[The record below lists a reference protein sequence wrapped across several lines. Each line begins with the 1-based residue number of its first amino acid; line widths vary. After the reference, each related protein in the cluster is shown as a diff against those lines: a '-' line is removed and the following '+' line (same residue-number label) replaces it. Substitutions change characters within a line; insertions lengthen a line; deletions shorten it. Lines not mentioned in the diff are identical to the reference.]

1 MVGAGR
7 RRRPAVRSGIN
18 PELDVRVA
26 VRGYRRSVWAQWR
39 RDVAV
44 PLGAALIATSE
55 ALALAPPHL
64 QLVLAVYWAAALLLV
79 ARRRWPLLA
88 SSVAGLLTLSLTLLG
103 EVVQEL
109 ASPLLLLILAAFSL
123 GRYLPDLRGLA
134 TMIAFSAVLLGYTE
148 STDGALDIGSVV
160 WVSALLLPPYGF
172 GVVMRTLGD
181 RNGKLMEQAE
191 LLARLQAT
199 VRQDAVN
206 AERTRIAREL
216 HDIMAHSLSAM
227 TVQASAAED
236 VLRSDPERAAHA
248 MREVAETGRRAL
260 AETGRLLHLIRDSDD
275 ELGLEPDVG
284 LDRLDELVDQFRR
297 AGLAVDLDV
306 SARLDNLPSGVSLSG
321 YRVVQEAL
329 TNALKYAVDRAASVQ
344 VAVNPAGL
352 RIQVANRG
360 RPGPSVGSGLGLV
373 GMAERV
379 QVFGG
384 ELDHGFSDDGQFV
397 LSVRLPLARA
407 ATLVAPA
414 P

>member
-1 MVGAGR
+1 M
-7 RRRPAVRSGIN
+7 
-18 PELDVRVA
+18 
-26 VRGYRRSVWAQWR
+26 WAQWR

-44 PLGAALIATSE
+44 PLGAAVIATSE
-55 ALALAPPHL
+55 ALALGPPHL
-64 QLVLAVYWAAALLLV
+64 QLVLAVYWAAALLLI
-79 ARRRWPLLA
+79 ARRRWPMLA

-134 TMIAFSAVLLGYTE
+134 TMLAFSAVLLGYTE
-148 STDGALDIGSVV
+148 SADGALDIGSVV

-172 GVVMRTLGD
+172 GVVMRTLAD
-181 RNGKLMEQAE
+181 RNGKLVEQAE

-206 AERTRIAREL
+206 AERTRIACEL

-260 AETGRLLHLIRDSDD
+260 SETGRLLHLIRDSGD

-306 SARLDNLPSGVSLSG
+306 SARLDDLPSGVSLSG

-344 VAVNPAGL
+344 VAVDPAGL
-352 RIQVANRG
+352 HIQVANRG

-384 ELDHGFSDDGQFV
+384 ELEHGFSDDGQFV
-397 LSVRLPLARA
+397 VSVRLPLARA
-407 ATLVAPA
+407 ATLVAPT

>member
-1 MVGAGR
+1 MRLAVEGYGR
-7 RRRPAVRSGIN
+7 N
-18 PELDVRVA
+18 
-26 VRGYRRSVWAQWR
+26 VWGQWR
-39 RDVAV
+39 QDVAV
-44 PLGAALIATSE
+44 PLGAAVIGTAE
-55 ALALAPPHL
+55 ALALDPPHL
-64 QLVLAVYWAAALLLV
+64 RLVVAVYWAAALLLV
-79 ARRRWPLLA
+79 ARRRWPLLV
-88 SSVAGLLTLSLTLLG
+88 SSIAGLLTLSLTLLG

-109 ASPLLLLILAAFSL
+109 ASPLLLLTLAAFSL
-123 GRYLPDLRGLA
+123 GRYLPDLRGLTA
-134 TMIAFSAVLLGYTE
+134 MLAFTAVLLGYTE
-148 STDGALDIGSVV
+148 SSDGALDVGSVV

-172 GVVMRTLGD
+172 GVVMRTLRD
-181 RNGKLMEQAE
+181 RNGKLTEQAE
-191 LLARLQAT
+191 LLARLQTT
-199 VRQDAVN
+199 VRQDAVK

-216 HDIMAHSLSAM
+216 HDVMAHSLSAM

-236 VLRSDPERAAHA
+236 VVRSDPDRAAHA

-297 AGLAVDLDV
+297 AGLAVDLQV
-306 SARLDNLPSGVSLSG
+306 GAPLDDLPPGASLSG

-344 VAVNPAGL
+344 VAVEPAGL
-352 RIQVANRG
+352 RIRVANRG
-360 RPGPSVGSGLGLV
+360 RPGPSVGSGLGLI

-384 ELDHGFSDDGQFV
+384 ELEHGLTRDGQFV
-397 LSVRLPLARA
+397 LSVRLPLAPTTSFA
-407 ATLVAPA
+407 APA

>member
-1 MVGAGR
+1 V
-7 RRRPAVRSGIN
+7 
-18 PELDVRVA
+18 DVRLA
-26 VRGYRRSVWAQWR
+26 VQGYGRSVGGQWR
-39 RDVAV
+39 QNVAV
-44 PLGAALIATSE
+44 PLAAAVVGTAE
-55 ALALAPPHL
+55 ALTLAPPHL
-64 QLVLAVYWAAALLLV
+64 RLVLAIEWGAALLLV

-88 SSVAGLLTLSLTLLG
+88 STGAGLLTLSLTLLG

-109 ASPLLLLILAAFSL
+109 ASPLLLLFVAGFSL
-123 GRYLPDLRGLA
+123 GRYLPDLRGMSAMLA
-134 TMIAFSAVLLGYTE
+134 FAAVLLAYTE
-148 STDGALDIGSVV
+148 SSQDALDIGSVV

-172 GVVMRTLGD
+172 GVVMRTLRD
-181 RNGKLMEQAE
+181 RNGKLTEQAE

-216 HDIMAHSLSAM
+216 HDVMAHSLSAM

-236 VLRSDPERAAHA
+236 VLRSDPERAARA

-297 AGLAVDLDV
+297 AGLAVDLQV
-306 SARLDNLPSGVSLSG
+306 SAPLDDLPPGVSLSG
-321 YRVVQEAL
+321 YRIVQEAL
-329 TNALKYAVDRAASVQ
+329 TNALKYAVDRAASVEA
-344 VAVNPAGL
+344 AVDPTGL
-352 RIQVANRG
+352 RIRVANRG

-384 ELDHGFSDDGQFV
+384 VLEHGFTGDGQFV
-397 LSVRLPLARA
+397 LSVRLPLAPA
-407 ATLVAPA
+407 PSLAAPA